1 MQGIP
6 GTPGI
11 PGMVGMR
18 RVGTGDLALHS
29 LSDEGRNV
37 PTPPVFSPPV
47 SCT

>member
-18 RVGTGDLALHS
+18 RVGTGDQAAHS
-29 LSDEGRNV
+29 LPDECRNV
-37 PTPPVFSPPV
+37 PTPRVFSAPV